1 MTRQQLKD
9 VRRPVIKIGSSL
21 LEGDPDSMVSRL
33 TRQVER
39 LVDEGR
45 EPVLVS
51 SGAIL
56 FGMEAMGLNTY
67 PVTLPRKQAAA
78 AIGQSRLMAH
88 YNRYFAKCGLE
99 TAQVLLTQEGIHNR
113 QTYLNASNTLNT
125 LLDMNVVPI
134 VNENDTVATEEI
146 QFGDNDT
153 LSSLVTTLVDAD
165 LLVILSD
172 VDGLYRGD
180 PKEGEAPV
188 SRVQAI
194 TDEVRGYV
202 REEADREGRA
212 TVGGMTTK
220 LEAAETVTRSGTPM
234 VIASG
239 REENVLGDLLAG
251 EEIGT
256 LFEPARGEDIVQGRK
271 RWIGYH
277 LPSKGTI
284 RVDDGAAR
292 ALLERGKSLLPS
304 GVVAVEGRFQR
315 GDAVRVEDGSE
326 RELGR
331 GLVNYSLQEVQ
342 RLQGCQTDEIS
353 DILGY
358 HNFDEIIHRDN
369 LVVFQD
375 GRDTGGR

>member
-1 MTRQQLKD
+1 MTRGQLRD
-9 VRRPVIKIGSSL
+9 VKRPVIKVGSSL
-21 LEGDPDSMVSRL
+21 LEEDSDSMVAGL
-33 TRQVER
+33 TRQIQR
-39 LVDEGR
+39 LVEEGR

-56 FGMEAMGLNTY
+56 FGMEAMGLDTY

-78 AIGQSRLMAH
+78 AVGQSRLMEH
-88 YNRYFAKCGLE
+88 YRRYFAECGLE

-125 LLDMNVVPI
+125 LLEMNVVPI

-153 LSSLVTTLVDAD
+153 LSALVATLVDAD

-180 PKEGEAPV
+180 PDEEEGPV
-188 SRVQAI
+188 SRVEAM
-194 TDEVRGYV
+194 TDEVHGWV
-202 REEADREGRA
+202 RRESDSEGRA
-212 TVGGMTTK
+212 TVGGMATK

-239 REENVLGDLLAG
+239 HVEDVLGAILSG
-251 EEIGT
+251 EEVGT

-284 RVDDGAAR
+284 RVDEGAAR

-304 GVVAVEGRFQR
+304 GVVHVEGRFQR
-315 GDAVRVEDGSE
+315 GDAVRVENPSE

-375 GRDTGGR
+375 GRHTR